1 MDRAT
6 IVRER
11 ERERES
17 GESEYDESSS
27 CSIIFSCFREEIL
40 KSCDIWLEAF
50 SCVVHDFVVVVVF
63 FLSFLFSYREIDTV
77 ELFSTKLLRILIEV
91 VVSFGITIG

>member
-40 KSCDIWLEAF
+40 
-50 SCVVHDFVVVVVF
+50 
-63 FLSFLFSYREIDTV
+63 
-77 ELFSTKLLRILIEV
+77 
-91 VVSFGITIG
+91 